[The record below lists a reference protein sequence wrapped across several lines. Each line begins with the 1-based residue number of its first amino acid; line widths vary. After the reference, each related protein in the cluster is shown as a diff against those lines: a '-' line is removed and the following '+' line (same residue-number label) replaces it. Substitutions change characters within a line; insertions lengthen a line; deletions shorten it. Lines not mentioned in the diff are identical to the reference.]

1 MKTAYLLD
9 TNVVS
14 EAASRNPEA
23 RVLDWCEAHSR
34 ESHLSCITLGEIWKG
49 IHLMP
54 AGKRKAALL
63 DWATR
68 LETDLSNPPLPFDA
82 ETFKIWGRLY
92 AKHESA
98 GFNMGVL
105 DSLLAATALRHGLVV
120 VTRNTADFPSDVVTI
135 NPWIA

>member
-23 RVLDWCEAHSR
+23 KVIAWCETNSR

-54 AGKRKAALL
+54 DGKRKTALNH
-63 DWATR
+63 WVTR
-68 LETDLSNPPLPFDA
+68 LETDLSNPCLPLDA
-82 ETFKIWGRLY
+82 ETFKIWGELY
-92 AKHESA
+92 AKHESN
-98 GFNMGVL
+98 GFNLGVL

-120 VTRNTADFPSDVVTI
+120 VTRNTADFPPDVATI